1 MMDLY
6 PLIAT
11 LTIHVLAGVFW
22 AGSTSAMANLGDAS
36 AARLFPFQMGSAAMT
51 LATGAGMWWFQL
63 GGSFGLHEQILL
75 VGLVAAVLAA
85 AVQILFVGRARGA
98 LAATSPESQS
108 ALVGSMTTGN
118 RAAAGLL
125 MLTVA
130 SMMIARFY

>member
-1 MMDLY
+1 MGLY
-6 PLIAT
+6 SLIAT

-36 AARLFPFQMGSAAMT
+36 AARLFPFQMGSAAVT
-51 LATGAGMWWFQL
+51 LATGAAMWWFQL
-63 GGSFGLHEQILL
+63 GSSFSLHEKILL

-85 AVQILFVGRARGA
+85 TVQILFVGRSRRA
-98 LAATSPESQS
+98 LAASPESE
-108 ALVGSMTTGN
+108 AAIVGTMTTGN

-125 MLTVA
+125 MITVA